1 MIMKHIIAAIA
12 IALTVSVALGIP
24 GTKAEEAAYTP
35 EPGDEVVIYLVKY
48 KPESFDEGKM
58 VLAKGFGKA
67 MQKSGQTRLTYFLE
81 DEENHATVTVSF
93 FKKGHE
99 TKEWHDQTKRQEVL
113 DQLKLLWREPVSFE
127 KFKLIEAHAT
137 K

>member
-1 MIMKHIIAAIA
+1 MIVKHIIALA

-24 GTKAEEAAYTP
+24 GTMAEEAAYTP
-35 EPGDEVVIYLVKY
+35 EPGDEVVIYLIKY

-58 VLAKGFGKA
+58 LQAKEFGKA
-67 MQKSGQTRLTYFLE
+67 MQESGQTRLTYFLE

-99 TKEWHDQTKRQEVL
+99 TKEWHGHTKRQELL
-113 DQLKLLWREPVSFE
+113 DKLKPLFREPVSFE
-127 KFKLIEAHAT
+127 IFKLVEAHAT
-137 K
+137 E